1 MKDIY
6 KLKPNSYHRKTNDF
20 EEYFDSIY
28 DTVYTFDELFEEA
41 KELIMDLPFE
51 AKDYPLDHPGQVD
64 ALGKIKYF
72 YYHALIGNVEAL
84 LSLIALATSEYMD
97 EYYCDYALE
106 YLTYILNCTE
116 INSHKYTD
124 RYKMVIADCHIGVFG
139 NKVSCLYSSAMT
151 IYHSITH
158 CKDKE
163 LCCIA
168 EHRINC
174 LRLLMCTKDAPPKKG
189 IIKALKKSAE
199 SDPLSKCVL
208 SFYYLTTSELV
219 EDVWCYD
226 HGKRLIFEAIHCR
239 YSPAFRLLNYYIEH
253 DIYKERLKFSIP
265 NNPLNY
271 EYIQGIDARQLL
283 NYRDIDSTECKLR
296 CALEE

>member
-6 KLKPNSYHRKTNDF
+6 KLKPNSYHRKTNHF
-20 EEYFDSIY
+20 EEYFNSIY
-28 DTVYTFDELFEEA
+28 DTVYTFDELLEEA
-41 KELIMDLPFE
+41 NKLIMDLPFD
-51 AKDYPLDHPGQVD
+51 AKDYPLDLRGQVD
-64 ALGKIKYF
+64 TLGKIKYF

-84 LSLIALATSEYMD
+84 LSLIALATSSDMYEYN
-97 EYYCDYALE
+97 CDYASEL
-106 YLTYILNCTE
+106 LTYILNCPE
-116 INSHKYTD
+116 IHSHRFTD
-124 RYKMVIADCHIGVFG
+124 RYKMVIADCHMGVFG
-139 NKVSCLYSSAMT
+139 DKVSCLYSSAMT
-151 IYHSITH
+151 IYHSITQ

-163 LCCIA
+163 LSCIA

-253 DIYKERLKFSIP
+253 DIYKERLEFSIP